1 MASLVETCKLNGVD
15 PQRYLTDL
23 LTRLVNGWPN
33 SRIDE
38 LMPWKWTVAETG

>member
-1 MASLVETCKLNGVD
+1 MASLIETCKLNGVN
-15 PQRYLTDL
+15 PQLYLTDL

-38 LMPWKWTVAETG
+38 LMPWHWAPATTA